1 MKPLVQGVAWPV
13 ARGDGDVGGIEPQ
26 AHRLRRPAWA
36 RRGARPVRWGLIALA
51 LLAATAARADDLL
64 QVWAQ
69 ARAAD
74 PLLRQAAALTGAQ
87 DAAAREARAALLPQ
101 WQLHGSELRESG
113 GARRQQTTSSLSQA
127 LVDLAAL
134 REWDA
139 SRSQASA
146 QAARLVA
153 AEQAARQRVAEAYF
167 GLLSAEAQLATAR
180 ANEEAFARQVGEAET
195 RFKAGLSAQVEAD
208 QSRAYRELARGGVLA
223 AEAALADAR
232 EALAQLTGSAPQP
245 LRPLRQALAAQPLP
259 DAAEAWAE
267 RALRANPDLRALQLD
282 VQAGE
287 QRIASARAGHLP
299 TLSLGVDTQRLR
311 GDGVPLSDAG
321 RTPTQVA
328 LRLTVP
334 LFAGGATSA
343 ATDRAA
349 FQREA
354 AREQLEAGR
363 RAVLREVRAQHLAVG
378 QGAAQLS
385 ATQAA
390 VAAAE
395 RALEATRTG
404 LTLGTRSTTDL
415 LLAIQTLAAAQNA
428 QTQAR
433 HRHVLALLALHQ
445 AAGSLGD
452 AELATVNALLEQ
464 D

>member
-1 MKPLVQGVAWPV
+1 MRVPFIV
-13 ARGDGDVGGIEPQ
+13 
-26 AHRLRRPAWA
+26 
-36 RRGARPVRWGLIALA
+36 LA

-87 DAAAREARAALLPQ
+87 DASAREARAALLPQ
-101 WQLHGSELRESG
+101 WRLQSSELRESG
-113 GARRQQTTSSLSQA
+113 GARWNVTTSSVSQT

-139 SRSQASA
+139 SRSLASA
-146 QAARLVA
+146 QSARLIA
-153 AEQAARQRVAEAYF
+153 AEQAARERVAEAYF
-167 GLLSAEAQLATAR
+167 GLLSAQAQLATAR
-180 ANEEAFARQVGEAET
+180 ANEDAFDRQVREAET
-195 RFKAGLSAQVEAD
+195 RFKSGLSAQVEAD
-208 QSRAYRELARGGVLA
+208 QSRAYRELARTTTLA
-223 AEAALADAR
+223 AEAQLADAR
-232 EALAQLTGSAPQP
+232 ESLAQLTGTSAPTLQP
-245 LRPLRQALAAQPLP
+245 LRATLAAQTLP
-259 DAAEAWAE
+259 DDAEAWGQ
-267 RALRANPDLRALQLD
+267 RALQANPELQALQLE
-282 VQAGE
+282 VQASE
-287 QRIASARAGHLP
+287 QRISSARAGHLP
-299 TLSLGVDTQRLR
+299 TLSLGVDTQRQR

-343 ATDRAA
+343 AADRAG

-363 RAVLREVRAQHLAVG
+363 RAVLREVRGRHLAVG
-378 QGAAQLS
+378 QGEAQLR
-385 ATQAA
+385 ATEAA
-390 VAAAE
+390 VAAAQ
-395 RALEATRTG
+395 RALDATRTG

-415 LLAIQTLAAAQNA
+415 LLAIQTLAGAQNA

-433 HRHVLALLALHQ
+433 HRHVLALLSLHQ

-452 AELATVNALLEQ
+452 TELAAVNALLETR
-464 D
+464 

>member
-1 MKPLVQGVAWPV
+1 M
-13 ARGDGDVGGIEPQ
+13 
-26 AHRLRRPAWA
+26 RRA
-36 RRGARPVRWGLIALA
+36 LLALA
-51 LLAATAARADDLL
+51 LLAAPAVHADDLL

-69 ARAAD
+69 ARTAD
-74 PLLRQAAALTGAQ
+74 PLLRQAAALSGAQ
-87 DAAAREARAALLPQ
+87 DASAREARAALLPQ
-101 WQLHGSELRESG
+101 WRLQSSELRETG
-113 GARRQQTTSSLSQA
+113 GARWNATTSSISQA

-139 SRSQASA
+139 SRGQASA

-208 QSRAYRELARGGVLA
+208 QSRAYRELARGGTLA
-223 AEAALADAR
+223 AEAAVADAR
-232 EALAQLTGSAPQP
+232 EALAQLTGAAPQP
-245 LRPLRQALAAQPLP
+245 LQPLRQSLTAHPLP
-259 DAAEAWAE
+259 DDAEAWAQ
-267 RALRANPDLRALQLD
+267 RALNANPDLRALQLD
-282 VQAGE
+282 VQSSE
-287 QRIASARAGHLP
+287 QRIAAARAGHLP
-299 TLSLGVDTQRLR
+299 TLSVGVDTLRQR

-334 LFAGGATSA
+334 LFAGGATA
-343 ATDRAA
+343 AAADRAG

-378 QGAAQLS
+378 QGAAQLR

-390 VAAAE
+390 VEAAQ
-395 RALEATRTG
+395 RALDATRTG

-415 LLAIQTLAAAQNA
+415 LLAIQTLAGAQNA

-452 AELATVNALLEQ
+452 AELAAVNALLETR
-464 D
+464 

>member
-1 MKPLVQGVAWPV
+1 MRRLILV
-13 ARGDGDVGGIEPQ
+13 
-26 AHRLRRPAWA
+26 
-36 RRGARPVRWGLIALA
+36 LA
-51 LLAATAARADDLL
+51 LLVAATARADDLL

-74 PLLRQAAALTGAQ
+74 PLLRQAAAFSGAQ
-87 DAAAREARAALLPQ
+87 DASAREARAALLPQ
-101 WQLHGSELRESG
+101 WSVQSSELRESG
-113 GARRQQTTSSLSQA
+113 GARWHTTTSSISQP

-146 QAARLVA
+146 QAARLAA
-153 AEQAARQRVAEAYF
+153 AEQAARARVAEAYF

-180 ANEEAFARQVGEAET
+180 ANEEAFARQVSEAET

-208 QSRAYRELARGGVLA
+208 QSRAYRELARSNTLA
-223 AEAALADAR
+223 AELNLADAR
-232 EALAQLTGSAPQP
+232 EALAQLTGAPAPALQP
-245 LRPLRQALAAQPLP
+245 LRRALAAQPLP
-259 DAAEAWAE
+259 DDAEAWAQ
-267 RALRANPDLRALQLD
+267 RALQANPELRALQLD

-287 QRIASARAGHLP
+287 QRISAARAGHLP
-299 TLSLGVDTQRLR
+299 RLSVGVDTTRQR
-311 GDGVPLSDAG
+311 GDGVPALDAG

-334 LFAGGATSA
+334 LFAGGATA
-343 ATDRAA
+343 AAADRAG
-349 FQREA
+349 FQRDA

-378 QGAAQLS
+378 QGAVQLR
-385 ATQAA
+385 AAQAA
-390 VAAAE
+390 VEAAE

-415 LLAIQTLAAAQNA
+415 LLAIQTLAGAQNA

-433 HRHVLALLALHQ
+433 HRHVLALLALNQ

-452 AELATVNALLEQ
+452 AELAAVNALLENR
-464 D
+464 

>member
-1 MKPLVQGVAWPV
+1 MRNWHVA
-13 ARGDGDVGGIEPQ
+13 
-26 AHRLRRPAWA
+26 L
-36 RRGARPVRWGLIALA
+36 LMALA
-51 LLAATAARADDLL
+51 AGGTRADDLL

-74 PLLRQAAALTGAQ
+74 PVLRQAAALSGAEE
-87 DAAAREARAALLPQ
+87 ASARQARAALLPQ
-101 WQLHGSELRESG
+101 WTLRASELRETG
-113 GARRQQTTSSLSQA
+113 GNRWNTATSSISQP

-146 QAARLVA
+146 QAARLAA

-167 GLLSAEAQLATAR
+167 GLLSAQAQLATAR
-180 ANEEAFARQVGEAET
+180 ANEEAFDRQVSEAES

-208 QSRAYRELARGGVLA
+208 QSRAYRELARSGTLA
-223 AEAALADAR
+223 AELAVADAR
-232 EALAQLTGSAPQP
+232 EALAQLTGAPAPTLQP
-245 LRPLRQALAAQPLP
+245 LRRGLAAQALP
-259 DAAEAWAE
+259 EDAEAWAG
-267 RALRANPDLRALQLD
+267 RALQANPGLRALQLD
-282 VQAGE
+282 VQASE
-287 QRIASARAGHLP
+287 QRITAARAGHLP
-299 TLSLGVDTQRLR
+299 TLSLGIDTQRQR

-334 LFAGGATSA
+334 LFAGGATA
-343 ATDRAA
+343 AAADRAG
-349 FQREA
+349 FQRDA

-363 RAVLREVRAQHLAVG
+363 RAVLREVRAEHLAVG
-378 QGAAQLS
+378 QGATQLRS
-385 ATQAA
+385 AQAA
-390 VAAAE
+390 VEAAE

-433 HRHVLALLALHQ
+433 HRHVLALLALHL

-452 AELATVNALLEQ
+452 AELAAVNALLEQ
-464 D
+464 P

>member
-1 MKPLVQGVAWPV
+1 MCLRGCVLVFWL
-13 ARGDGDVGGIEPQ
+13 GG
-26 AHRLRRPAWA
+26 
-36 RRGARPVRWGLIALA
+36 GA
-51 LLAATAARADDLL
+51 AAVHADDLL

-74 PLLRQAAALTGAQ
+74 PVLRQAAALSGAEE
-87 DAAAREARAALLPQ
+87 ASARQARAALLPQ
-101 WQLHGSELRESG
+101 WTLQASELRESG
-113 GARRQQTTSSLSQA
+113 GNRWNTATSSLSQP

-146 QAARLVA
+146 QAARLAA
-153 AEQAARQRVAEAYF
+153 AEQAARQRVAQAYF
-167 GLLSAEAQLATAR
+167 GLLSAQAQLATAR
-180 ANEEAFARQVGEAET
+180 ANEEAFDRQVSEAES

-208 QSRAYRELARGGVLA
+208 QSRAYRELSRANTLA
-223 AEAALADAR
+223 AEAAMADAR
-232 EALAQLTGSAPQP
+232 EALAQLTGAAPPALQP
-245 LRPLRQALAAQPLP
+245 LRRGFAAQPLA
-259 DAAEAWAE
+259 DDAEAWAG
-267 RALRANPDLRALQLD
+267 RALQANPELRALQLD
-282 VQAGE
+282 VQASE
-287 QRIASARAGHLP
+287 QRISAARAGHLP
-299 TLSLGVDTQRLR
+299 TLSLGIDTQRQR

-328 LRLTVP
+328 LRLTLP
-334 LFAGGATSA
+334 LFAGGATA
-343 ATDRAA
+343 AAADRAG
-349 FQREA
+349 FQRDA

-363 RAVLREVRAQHLAVG
+363 RAVLREVRAEHLAVG
-378 QGAAQLS
+378 QGAAQLQS
-385 ATQAA
+385 ARLA
-390 VAAAE
+390 VEAAE

-452 AELATVNALLEQ
+452 AELAAVNALLEQ
-464 D
+464 P

>member
-1 MKPLVQGVAWPV
+1 M
-13 ARGDGDVGGIEPQ
+13 
-26 AHRLRRPAWA
+26 RLAI
-36 RRGARPVRWGLIALA
+36 LFSA

-74 PLLRQAAALTGAQ
+74 PLLRQAAAYDGAQ
-87 DAAAREARAALLPQ
+87 EAAARQARAALLPQ
-101 WQLHGSELRESG
+101 WSLQSSEQREN
-113 GARRQQTTSSLSQA
+113 GAGRTRTTTSSLSQP

-146 QAARLVA
+146 QSARLAA
-153 AEQAARQRVAEAYF
+153 AEQDARARVASAYF

-180 ANEEAFARQVGEAET
+180 ANEEAFARQVSEAET

-208 QSRAYRELARGGVLA
+208 QSRAYRELARGNTLA
-223 AEAALADAR
+223 AESAVADAR
-232 EALAQLTGSAPQP
+232 EALAQLTGAAPAALQP
-245 LRPLRQALAAQPLP
+245 LRRDLSAQPLP
-259 DAAEAWAE
+259 DDAEAWGQ
-267 RALRANPDLRALQLD
+267 RALQANPELRALQLD

-287 QRIASARAGHLP
+287 QRVSAARAGHLP
-299 TLSLGVDTQRLR
+299 RLSVGVDTTQRR
-311 GDGVPLSDAG
+311 GDGVSAFDASH
-321 RTPTQVA
+321 TPTTVG

-334 LFAGGATSA
+334 LFAGGAVA
-343 ATDRAA
+343 AAADRAG
-349 FQREA
+349 FQRDA

-363 RAVLREVRAQHLAVG
+363 RAVLRDVRAQHLAVG
-378 QGAAQLS
+378 QGEAQLRS
-385 ATQAA
+385 TQAA

-415 LLAIQTLAAAQNA
+415 LLAIQTLAGAQNA

-452 AELATVNALLEQ
+452 AELATVNALLEAR
-464 D
+464 

>member
-1 MKPLVQGVAWPV
+1 MRRLIPV
-13 ARGDGDVGGIEPQ
+13 
-26 AHRLRRPAWA
+26 
-36 RRGARPVRWGLIALA
+36 LA
-51 LLAATAARADDLL
+51 LLAATASRADDLL

-74 PLLRQAAALTGAQ
+74 PLLRQAAAYNGAQ
-87 DAAAREARAALLPQ
+87 EAAARQARAALLPQ
-101 WQLHGSELRESG
+101 WNLQGTEQREN
-113 GARRQQTTSSLSQA
+113 GAGRVRTSTSSISQP

-146 QAARLVA
+146 QSARLAA
-153 AEQAARQRVAEAYF
+153 AEQDARARVASAYF
-167 GLLSAEAQLATAR
+167 GLLSAQAQLATAR

-208 QSRAYRELARGGVLA
+208 QSRAYRELARGSTLA
-223 AEAALADAR
+223 AESAVADAR
-232 EALAQLTGSAPQP
+232 EALAELTGAAPATLQP
-245 LRPLRQALAAQPLP
+245 LRRDLSAQPLP
-259 DAAEAWAE
+259 DDAEAWAQ
-267 RALRANPDLRALQLD
+267 RALQANPELRALQLD

-287 QRIASARAGHLP
+287 QRISAARAGHLP
-299 TLSLGVDTQRLR
+299 TLSVGVDTTRRR
-311 GDGVPLSDAG
+311 GDGVSAFDASH
-321 RTPTQVA
+321 TPTTVG

-334 LFAGGATSA
+334 LFAGGAVA
-343 ATDRAA
+343 AAADRAG
-349 FQREA
+349 FQRDA

-363 RAVLREVRAQHLAVG
+363 RAVLRDVRAQHLAVG
-378 QGAAQLS
+378 QGEVQLRS
-385 ATQAA
+385 TQAA

-415 LLAIQTLAAAQNA
+415 LLAIQTLAGAQNA

-452 AELATVNALLEQ
+452 TELATVNALLETR
-464 D
+464 